1 MTKVFKLLTL
11 PLIFLGNDLHSQIV
25 NIRFNGFKSYN
36 LTYEDSA
43 AIINLAEEEGVD
55 SAYVMKLSDIKL
67 IVTIRSDEYDVQYI
81 LNDRY
86 IDRVIKYYPDKTL
99 FYDKNY
105 RLCNPKTSD

>member
-1 MTKVFKLLTL
+1 MTKLLKLLTL
-11 PLIFLGNDLHSQIV
+11 LLIFLGNDLYSQTV
-25 NIRFNGFKSYN
+25 KIRFNGFKSYN
-36 LTYEDSA
+36 LTCDDSA
-43 AIINLAEEEGVD
+43 AIVNLVEEEGVD

-86 IDRVIKYYPDKTL
+86 IERVIKYYPNKTL

-105 RLCNPKTSD
+105 RLCDPKTSN